1 MRAKTIKYRDAKAE
15 LLKNPEVREAYD
27 ELEPAQ
33 QVARLRTMRKLTQQ
47 QLAEMVGTQQPS
59 IARLESGKSAPDL
72 NFLKRV
78 VEAMGGRLSVKI
90 EAPEG
95 LDSNDHG
102 DQPSA

>member
-1 MRAKTIKYRDAKAE
+1 MGAKTIKYRDAKTE
-15 LLKNPEVREAYD
+15 LLENPEVREAYD

-33 QVARLRTMRKLTQQ
+33 QVARLRMMRKLTQQ

-78 VEAMGGRLSVKI
+78 VEAMGGRLSVRI
-90 EAPEG
+90 EVPDDPG
-95 LDSNDHG
+95 STDYG